1 MVRYTADRWEGYS
14 NSGKRGYM
22 RAYTAHHRN
31 NKPTNT
37 NKGGM
42 CMKKMQAGRIAAL
55 FLCLVLLLNLFP
67 MTAFAADESSS
78 NGVQSEQ

>member
-1 MVRYTADRWEGYS
+1 
-14 NSGKRGYM
+14 
-22 RAYTAHHRN
+22 
-31 NKPTNT
+31 
-37 NKGGM
+37 
-42 CMKKMQAGRIAAL
+42 MKKMQAGRIAAL